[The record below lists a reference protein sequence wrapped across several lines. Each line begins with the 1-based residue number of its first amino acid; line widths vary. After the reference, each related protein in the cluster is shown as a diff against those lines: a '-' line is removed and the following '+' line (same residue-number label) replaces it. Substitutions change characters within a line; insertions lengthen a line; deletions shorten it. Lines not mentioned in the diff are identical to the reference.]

1 MKTLL
6 IMLLVFGVL
15 GILMV
20 VGVLLYCA
28 WEFYQ
33 ATERTRRADVENF
46 AADD

>member
-20 VGVLLYCA
+20 VGVLLLCA
-28 WEFYQ
+28 WDFYQ
-33 ATERTRRADVENF
+33 ATERTRRADVETF
-46 AADD
+46 GLD